1 MVQTIAPLG
10 YSQGPFILRIPWLVD
25 GPGRYLPSG
34 CCRDSHYVAWDAFGI
49 ATVPI
54 LATVNATPG
63 ANIGIE
69 IKIMPTGTSIE
80 VHTTAPAVKTAL
92 R

>member
-1 MVQTIAPLG
+1 MDLAPH
-10 YSQGPFILRIPWLVD
+10 
-25 GPGRYLPSG
+25 LPSG
-34 CCRDSHYVAWDAFGI
+34 RRHDWHYVAWHAFGI
-49 ATVPI
+49 ITVPI
-54 LATVNATPG
+54 SATVNATPG